1 MGVCKLHLIGFIAGA
16 AAAVCSCGQTSPTAA
31 APAEPFQP
39 SAGAV
44 DSVSYLLGV
53 NLGATVSA
61 NDFGDL
67 DMDRVLDGMKDF
79 LAAKGQYT
87 DEGFAGQ
94 FEIDPTL
101 MNVVINNYLDQVT
114 EYRNWQNQQVE
125 AEFLERNL
133 QQDSTIVVDSLGFQ
147 YRIQEIG
154 RRTHPTDTSVV
165 SICFTCSLPDGT
177 VVDEAKSGYPRKVDL
192 KKVCKGLAKGL
203 TYIGEGGVIDLYVP
217 SELAY
222 GKEGVRGVPPGSML
236 VFNVSLFE
244 VKKPK
249 DTK

>member
-1 MGVCKLHLIGFIAGA
+1 MSVSKLHLIGIAAGVA
-16 AAAVCSCGQTSPTAA
+16 AVVCSCGQTPQAA

-53 NLGATVSA
+53 NLGATIAA

-67 DMDRVLDGMKDF
+67 KMDRVLEGMKDY

-87 DEGFAGQ
+87 DEGFAEQ

-101 MNVVINNYLDQVT
+101 MNVVINDYLDQVT
-114 EYRNWQNQQVE
+114 EYRNWQNAQVQE
-125 AEFLERNL
+125 KFFEENI
-133 QQDSTIVVDSLGFQ
+133 QKDSTIVVDSLGFQ
-147 YRIQEIG
+147 YKILEIG
-154 RRTHPTDTSVV
+154 RKTHPADTSIV

-177 VVDEAKSGYPRKVDL
+177 IVDQAKVGYPRKVDL

-203 TYIGEGGVIDLYVP
+203 TYIGEGGTIDLYVP
-217 SELAY
+217 SDLAY

-236 VFNVSLFE
+236 IFNVSLFE

-249 DTK
+249 ENK